1 MEKKLHILMLEDVP
15 SDAELIERELRKS
28 DLNYSAI
35 RVDTKEAFLKELKD
49 FSPDLILSDYSLPTF
64 NGMAA
69 LNLVKELSLST
80 PFIIVTGSLNEET
93 AVECIKAGA
102 SDYVIKENLVRLGS
116 AIKSALEKK
125 HAMEEKERAEEALIR
140 QTQELA
146 RSNQELGQFAFVAS
160 HDLQEPLRK
169 IITFGDRLKEHSAR
183 ALDEMGRDYLY
194 RMQHAAL
201 RMKELVE
208 GLLQYSTV
216 SSKLE
221 LFDRVNLET
230 LVHEVA
236 QDLEVSIAKSNA
248 RLEIENLPTLEG
260 DAIQLRQLFQNL
272 IANALKFSKK
282 DKVPHVKIK
291 SHDLKNGFSEITVED
306 NGIGFDTKHADRI
319 FMPFQRLHSLDEYAG
334 TGMGLTICHR
344 IVQRHGGQITAR
356 STPGKGSTF
365 IITLPLPK
373 ERGSI
378 E

>member
-1 MEKKLHILMLEDVP
+1 MDKKLHILMLEDVP

-28 DLNYSAI
+28 ELTYSAI
-35 RVDTKEAFLKELKD
+35 RVDTKEAFLKQLKD
-49 FSPDLILSDYSLPTF
+49 FAPDLILSDYSLPVF
-64 NGMAA
+64 DGMAA
-69 LNLVKELSLST
+69 LNLVKELSPST

-125 HAMEEKERAEEALIR
+125 NAMEERERAEEALIR
-140 QTQELA
+140 QTEELA
-146 RSNQELGQFAFVAS
+146 RSNKELGQFAYVAS

-169 IITFGDRLKEHSAR
+169 IITFGDRLKEHSAKG
-183 ALDEMGRDYLY
+183 LDETGRDYLY

-221 LFDRVNLET
+221 LFNKVNLET

-248 RLEIENLPTLEG
+248 RLEVEKLPVLDG

-282 DKVPHVKIK
+282 DKTPHIKIK
-291 SHDLKNGFSEITVED
+291 SRDLKNGFSEITVED
-306 NGIGFDTKHADRI
+306 NGIGFDIKHADRI
-319 FMPFQRLHSLDEYAG
+319 FMPFQRLHNLDEYAG

-365 IITLPLPK
+365 IITLPHHQ
-373 ERGSI
+373 ERGSL